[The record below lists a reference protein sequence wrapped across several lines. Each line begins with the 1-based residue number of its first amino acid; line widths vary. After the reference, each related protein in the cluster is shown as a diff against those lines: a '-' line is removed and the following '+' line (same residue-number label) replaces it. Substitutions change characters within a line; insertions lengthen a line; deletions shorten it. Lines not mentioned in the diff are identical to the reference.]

1 MGWWGRGEDMIGDDP
16 ADRIRDAWRI
26 LLARRDARGASA
38 PSCVEAIES
47 FAAAVRGVALDR
59 PFHGFAFSRGEGE
72 PRALRG
78 EAPVP
83 DLLEAFS
90 EALPRIVDAYRD
102 AFDRAPRPSE
112 LARSLE
118 FVVAADPQT
127 YFGDV
132 ADDPQVRIGIRDL
145 PDPAADA
152 AEARP

>member
-1 MGWWGRGEDMIGDDP
+1 MRGGSCS
-16 ADRIRDAWRI
+16 
-26 LLARRDARGASA
+26 RGAMRAARPRLRASRRSS
-38 PSCVEAIES
+38 PSPRPC
-47 FAAAVRGVALDR
+47 AASPWTDLSTV
-59 PFHGFAFSRGEGE
+59 SRSGE

-152 AEARP
+152 AETRP